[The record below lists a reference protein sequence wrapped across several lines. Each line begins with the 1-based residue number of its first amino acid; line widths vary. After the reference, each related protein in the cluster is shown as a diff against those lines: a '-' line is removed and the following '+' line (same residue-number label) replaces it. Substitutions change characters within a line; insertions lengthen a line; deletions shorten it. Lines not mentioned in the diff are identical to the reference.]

1 MELKPQD
8 IIHISSDSLN
18 GFFLIEE
25 ITYERIRLKQPPREE
40 YTLEIIDGVIP
51 DVEITL
57 VHSAIYP
64 GYAQSRGFLPE
75 KKVRIEMDETY
86 YGVIQTLEKDM
97 IEVLLSEGD
106 TIYIDFEYKG
116 PPDIIKSIVLDSGFD
131 IEYEELDIYASEGQT
146 RFTLDRQVNDLM
158 DHLLSGTTTT
168 SKTQQA
174 IQIVQRFTELRT
186 LYSNAALEPIYQR
199 KRHAKGVVP
208 VVNLRRKMYAE
219 GPDTDIYVQE
229 MKETQTKKESFASV
243 YKKLL
248 SDPPFELEKE
258 GDEVKV
264 TQQTIIRKGKICKV
278 VKKDSTVK
286 TVSWIP
292 QVVVEPY
299 ALLNTT
305 PEVIQPV
312 GYLLY
317 PSWYYQSE
325 SNSLP
330 LLRKIPYHAILPYV
344 TMKEQPVYP
353 KPLYPQMMDS
363 LPSFP
368 LYSIQHYLMYLGCYD
383 FYKKDI
389 RSLNYNILT
398 KKIQENIND
407 YSKPTYPSYK
417 ESKIVSVP
425 IDPIHIAQESLLIQL
440 DEKHSI
446 EKLDESGPV
455 TPPVVKVYATVKE
468 LEKDNKKIIFQD
480 KELDTTNYD
489 EMDAYTTLEEM
500 IRFLIKVKKM
510 LPSDAGLQAPHFLNK
525 KRRVVQGEY
534 AKVGYQYFKRI
545 SEVWKLDE
553 TCSGPYPCTTT
564 EPMESVDLTF
574 RLRENALYSMMQ
586 EMKIDHYSKKAER
599 DLYLRTFLEKEE
611 RIQQRRKK
619 MITLETR
626 VYPTK
631 AIIHITESP
640 YMPLFQALLQ
650 KPDRFAQIK
659 EFIKQYTRLATKE
672 DDVNWY
678 YCVESNVKLVPV
690 VFDELI
696 KAYENE
702 TFMDTLQRLKLDG
715 SLQVQEERLITT
727 HGGFLVGALD
737 SSSNFDDLVRSTVD
751 DFFLELPREVH
762 PNTPL
767 VVDILNETVAILKV
781 NITAYFNYIIHEA
794 VSEHNLLVTT
804 IAMAVKIAQVVH
816 KINIEDFIGPLLKK
830 QPKFERMLEK
840 YGLTEELNVGS
851 LQREIVSVSSKYGIQ
866 TIQQKKPRI
875 QTIAT
880 AWDTFLPS
888 EKSKL
893 VHELQQRVK
902 RSKPMV
908 DGKVST
914 WYGELRTPLMATLE
928 PSVRVVDYTRSLPFT
943 IPKEVMKY
951 EQPRAQIIPQEK
963 PALIPVPVQEDY
975 ETKIPPLKQSLRR
988 YVGDFIPAE
997 VPLYYLRTFI
1007 QNIARTYPSY
1017 LSHAIEFNDIP
1028 HSMNYLAFDHKQKLH
1043 SLMNKQVFKSLR
1055 KFTIDVSFILQD
1067 EEIKRLLANLK
1078 GGRAEYEYTIYF
1090 ILKKYLDHE
1099 NRGQITELIKVYLEF
1114 FAKEYKGIYL
1124 SYEEIQRLTLKD
1136 KVSEANQR
1144 RLQQNAMDSGTKY
1157 VKSAIE
1163 SANLSKEAQ
1172 LGRRRDYLEERYEGN
1187 EFIYTDAIELPNTEF
1202 ELPSLDEIRDDADH
1216 GQDGNWENQEE
1227 MDD

>member
-40 YTLEIIDGVIP
+40 YTLEIIDGVIL

-86 YGVIQTLEKDM
+86 YGVIQSLEKDM

-116 PPDIIKSIVLDSGFD
+116 PPDVIQSIVLDSGFD
-131 IEYEELDIYASEGQT
+131 IEYEEFDIYAAEGQS

-158 DHLLSGTTTT
+158 DNLLSGATTA
-168 SKTQQA
+168 SKTQEA

-186 LYSNAALEPIYQR
+186 LYSNADLEPIYQR
-199 KRHAKGVVP
+199 KRLAKGVIP
-208 VVNLRRKMYAE
+208 VVNLRRKLYPE
-219 GPDTDIYVQE
+219 EPDSILYVQGL
-229 MKETQTKKESFASV
+229 KDTQTKKESFASV
-243 YKKLL
+243 YKNLL

-258 GDEVKV
+258 GEEVTK
-264 TQQTIIRKGKICKV
+264 TQQTIIRKGKVCKV

-286 TVSWIP
+286 NVSWIP

-299 ALLNTT
+299 HLLHTT
-305 PEVIQPV
+305 PEVIKTI

-330 LLRKIPYHAILPYV
+330 LLRKLPYHAILPYI
-344 TMKEQPVYP
+344 TMKEQTVYS
-353 KPLYPQMMDS
+353 KPMYPQIMDS
-363 LPSFP
+363 LPSIP
-368 LYSIQHYLMYLGCYD
+368 LYSMHHYLMYLGCYD
-383 FYKKDI
+383 FYKKDM
-389 RSLNYNILT
+389 RHFNYNVLT
-398 KKIQENIND
+398 KKVQENINE
-407 YSKPTYPSYK
+407 YSKPSYPSYK
-417 ESKIVSVP
+417 ESKVDSIP
-425 IDPIHIAQESLLIQL
+425 IDPKYIAQESLLIQL

-455 TPPVVKVYATVKE
+455 TPPVVKIYATVKD
-468 LEKDNKKIIFQD
+468 LEKDNKKIIFRD
-480 KELDTTNYD
+480 KELDTTDYD
-489 EMDAYTTLEEM
+489 EMGAYTTMEEM
-500 IRFLIKVKKM
+500 IRFLIKVKRM
-510 LPSDAGLQAPHFLNK
+510 LPSDAGVQAPHFLHQ
-525 KRRVVQGEY
+525 KRRIVQGEY
-534 AKVGYQYFKRI
+534 AKVGYQYFKRV

-553 TCSGPYPCTTT
+553 NCSGPYPCTTT
-564 EPMESVDLTF
+564 EPMESVDLSF
-574 RLRENALYSMMQ
+574 RLKENAIYSMMQ
-586 EMKIDHYSKKAER
+586 EARIDHYSKKAER
-599 DLYLRTFLEKEE
+599 DVYLRSFLEKYDK
-611 RIQQRRKK
+611 IQERRKA
-619 MITLETR
+619 MTTLENR

-640 YMPLFQALLQ
+640 YMPLFQVLLQ

-659 EFIKQYTRLATKE
+659 EFIKQNTRLATKE
-672 DDVNWY
+672 ENTNWY

-702 TFMDTLQRLKLDG
+702 TFMDALQRLKLDG
-715 SLQVQEERLITT
+715 SLQVQEERLVTT

-737 SSSNFDDLVRSTVD
+737 TSANFEDLVRSTVD

-762 PNTPL
+762 PNTQL
-767 VVDILNETVAILKV
+767 VVDILNETVAVLKV
-781 NITAYFNYIIHEA
+781 NITSYFNYIIHEA
-794 VSEHNLLVTT
+794 VSENNLLVTT
-804 IAMAVKIAQVVH
+804 MAMAIKISQVVH

-830 QPKFERMLEK
+830 QPKFERMLDK
-840 YGLTEELNVGS
+840 YGMKEPYDAGS

-875 QTIAT
+875 KTIASS
-880 AWDTFLPS
+880 WDTFLPS
-888 EKSKL
+888 DKSKL
-893 VHELQQRVK
+893 VHELEQRVK
-902 RSKPMV
+902 RTKPMV

-914 WYGELRTPLMATLE
+914 WQGDLRTPSMAGLE
-928 PSVRVVDYTRSLPFT
+928 PSVRVVDYTRNLPFT
-943 IPKEVMKY
+943 IPKEVMKFD
-951 EQPRAQIIPQEK
+951 EPRSIILPQEK
-963 PALIPVPVQEDY
+963 PVVKPTSLPVEY
-975 ETKIPPLKQSLRR
+975 ETKIPPLKQAIRR
-988 YVGDFIPAE
+988 YVGDFIPPE

-1007 QNIARTYPSY
+1007 QNIAGTYPSY
-1017 LSHAIEFNDIP
+1017 LSHTIEEKDIS

-1043 SLMNKQVFKSLR
+1043 SLMNKQIFTSLR

-1067 EEIKRLLANLK
+1067 EEIKVLLDNLK

-1090 ILKKYLDHE
+1090 ILKKYLEHE
-1099 NRGQITELIKVYLEF
+1099 NRAQMIELVKVYLDF
-1114 FAKEYKGIYL
+1114 FTKEYKGIYL

-1144 RLQQNAMDSGTKY
+1144 RLQRNAMDSGTQY
-1157 VKSAIE
+1157 VKSSIE
-1163 SANLSKEAQ
+1163 NANLSKEAQ

-1187 EFIYTDAIELPNTEF
+1187 EFATTDAIELPNTEF
-1202 ELPSLDEIRDDADH
+1202 ELPSLDDIRDDADH
-1216 GQDGNWENQEE
+1216 GADGNWENQED
-1227 MDD
+1227 MD

>member
-40 YTLEIIDGVIP
+40 YTLEIIDGVIQ

-86 YGVIQTLEKDM
+86 YGVIQSLEKDM
-97 IEVLLSEGD
+97 IEVLLSDGD
-106 TIYIDFEYKG
+106 TIFIDFEYKG
-116 PPDIIKSIVLDSGFD
+116 PPDIIQSIVLDSGFD
-131 IEYEELDIYASEGQT
+131 IEYEELDIYVSEGQS

-158 DHLLSGTTTT
+158 DHLLSGATTS
-168 SKTQQA
+168 SKTQEA
-174 IQIVQRFTELRT
+174 IQIVQRFTELRA

-199 KRHAKGVVP
+199 ERLAKGVIP
-208 VVNLRRKMYAE
+208 VVQLTRKLYPE
-219 GPDTDIYVQE
+219 EPDSTIYLQDL
-229 MKETQTKKESFASV
+229 KETQTKKESFASV

-248 SDPPFELEKE
+248 SDPPFLLEKE
-258 GDEVKV
+258 GEEVKQ
-264 TQQTIIRKGKICKV
+264 THQTIIRKGKICKV

-286 TVSWIP
+286 NVSWIP
-292 QVVVEPY
+292 QVVVEPDN
-299 ALLNTT
+299 LLHTT
-305 PEVIQPV
+305 PEIIKTI

-317 PSWYYQSE
+317 PSWYYQCE

-344 TMKEQPVYP
+344 TIKEQSVYK
-353 KPLYPQMMDS
+353 KPLYPQIMDC
-363 LPSFP
+363 LPTFP
-368 LYSIQHYLMYLGCYD
+368 LYSIHHYLMYLGCYD

-389 RSLNYNILT
+389 RSLNYNVLT
-398 KKIQENIND
+398 KKVQENIND
-407 YSKPTYPSYK
+407 YSKPSYPSYK
-417 ESKIVSVP
+417 ESKVDVVP
-425 IDPIHIAQESLLIQL
+425 IDPKYIAQESLLIQL

-455 TPPVVKVYATVKE
+455 TPPVIKIYATVKE
-468 LEKDNKKIIFQD
+468 LEKDNKKIIFRD
-480 KELDTTNYD
+480 KELDTTDYD
-489 EMDAYTTLEEM
+489 EMGAYTTLEEM
-500 IRFLIKVKKM
+500 IRFLIKVKQM
-510 LPSDAGLQAPHFLNK
+510 LPSDAGLQAPHFLNQ
-525 KRRVVQGEY
+525 KRRIVQGEY
-534 AKVGYQYFKRI
+534 AKVGYQYFKRV

-553 TCSGPYPCTTT
+553 NCSGPYPCTTT
-564 EPMESVDLTF
+564 EPMESVDLSF
-574 RLRENALYSMMQ
+574 RLKENAIYSMMQ
-586 EMKIDHYSKKAER
+586 EVKIDHYSKKAER
-599 DLYLRTFLEKEE
+599 DVYLRAYLEKYDK
-611 RIQQRRKK
+611 IQERRKR
-619 MITLETR
+619 MTTLENR

-640 YMPLFQALLQ
+640 YMPLFQVLLQ

-659 EFIKQYTRLATKE
+659 EFIKQNTRLATKE
-672 DDVNWY
+672 EDTNWY

-696 KAYENE
+696 KAYEND
-702 TFMDTLQRLKLDG
+702 TFMDSLPRLKLEG
-715 SLQVQEERLITT
+715 SLQVQEERLVTT

-737 SSSNFDDLVRSTVD
+737 SSSNFEDLVRSTVD

-767 VVDILNETVAILKV
+767 VVDILNETVAVLKV
-781 NITAYFNYIIHEA
+781 NITSYFNYIIHEA

-804 IAMAVKIAQVVH
+804 IAMAIKIAQVVH
-816 KINIEDFIGPLLKK
+816 KINSEDFIGPLLKK
-830 QPKFERMLEK
+830 HPKFERMLDK
-840 YGLTEELNVGS
+840 YGMKESFDAGS

-866 TIQQKKPRI
+866 TIQQKKPKI

-880 AWDTFLPS
+880 AWETFLPS

-902 RSKPMV
+902 RTKPMV

-914 WYGELRTPLMATLE
+914 WQGELRTPLMASLE
-928 PSVRVVDYTRSLPFT
+928 PSVRFVDYTRTLPF
-943 IPKEVMKY
+943 ILPKEVIKY
-951 EQPRAQIIPQEK
+951 EQVKGIILPQEK
-963 PALIPVPVQEDY
+963 PAAKIVATPEEY
-975 ETKIPPLKQSLRR
+975 ETKIPPLKQAIRR
-988 YVGDFIPAE
+988 YVGDFIPPE

-1007 QNIARTYPSY
+1007 QNIARAYPSY
-1017 LSHAIEFNDIP
+1017 LSHSIEYIDIP

-1043 SLMNKQVFKSLR
+1043 SLMNKQVFTALR
-1055 KFTIDVSFILQD
+1055 KFTIDVSFILRDD
-1067 EEIKRLLANLK
+1067 EIRILIENVKV
-1078 GGRAEYEYTIYF
+1078 GRAEYEYTIYF
-1090 ILKKYLDHE
+1090 ILKKYLEHE
-1099 NRGQITELIKVYLEF
+1099 NRSQMVELVKVYLEF
-1114 FAKEYKGIYL
+1114 FAKEYKGIFL

-1144 RLQQNAMDSGTKY
+1144 RIQRNAMDSGTQY
-1157 VKSAIE
+1157 VKSSIE
-1163 SANLSKEAQ
+1163 NANLSKEAQ

-1187 EFIYTDAIELPNTEF
+1187 EFANTDAIELPNTEF
-1202 ELPSLDEIRDDADH
+1202 ELPSLDDIRDDADH
-1216 GQDGNWENQEE
+1216 GADGNWENQED

>member
-8 IIHISSDSLN
+8 IIHITSDSLN

-86 YGVIQTLEKDM
+86 YGVIQSLEKDM

-106 TIYIDFEYKG
+106 TIFIDFEYKG
-116 PPDIIKSIVLDSGFD
+116 PPDIIQSIVLDSGFD
-131 IEYEELDIYASEGQT
+131 IEYEEIDIYASEGQS

-158 DHLLSGTTTT
+158 DHLLSGATTS
-168 SKTQQA
+168 SKTQEA
-174 IQIVQRFTELRT
+174 IQTVQRFTELRA

-199 KRHAKGVVP
+199 KRHAKGVIP
-208 VVNLRRKMYAE
+208 VVNLRRKLYTE
-219 GPDTDIYVQE
+219 EIDTVGYIQDLRY
-229 MKETQTKKESFASV
+229 TQTKKESFSSI

-248 SDPPFELEKE
+248 SDPPFELEKVGE
-258 GDEVKV
+258 EVTTTK
-264 TQQTIIRKGKICKV
+264 QTMIRKDKICKV
-278 VKKDSTVK
+278 HKKDSTVK
-286 TVSWIP
+286 RVSWIP

-299 ALLNTT
+299 QLLQTT
-305 PEVIQPV
+305 PEIIQPV

-353 KPLYPQMMDS
+353 KPLYPQIMDC

-368 LYSIQHYLMYLGCYD
+368 LYSIYYYLMYLGCYD
-383 FYKKDI
+383 FYKQDI
-389 RSLNYNILT
+389 RHLNYNVLT
-398 KKIQENIND
+398 KRIQENIND
-407 YSKPTYPSYK
+407 YSKPSYPSYK
-417 ESKIVSVP
+417 ESKVVSVP

-440 DEKHSI
+440 DEKQSVQ
-446 EKLDESGPV
+446 KLDETKSV
-455 TPPVVKVYATVKE
+455 APPVVKVYDTLRE
-468 LEKDNKKIIFQD
+468 LEKDNKKIIFHD
-480 KELDTTNYD
+480 KELDRTNYD

-500 IRFLIKVKKM
+500 IRFLIKVKRM
-510 LPSDAGLQAPHFLNK
+510 LPSEAGHQAPHFLNRQ
-525 KRRVVQGEY
+525 RRVVQGEY
-534 AKVGYQYFKRI
+534 AKVGYQYYKRI

-564 EPMESVDLTF
+564 EPMDSVDLPF
-574 RLRENALYSMMQ
+574 RLKENALYSMMQ
-586 EMKIDHYSKKAER
+586 EVKIDHYSKKAER

-611 RIQQRRKK
+611 RIQERRKR
-619 MITLETR
+619 MTTLEQRT
-626 VYPTK
+626 YPTK

-640 YMPLFQALLQ
+640 YMPLFQVLLQ

-659 EFIKQYTRLATKE
+659 EFIKQNTRLATKDE
-672 DDVNWY
+672 DTNWY
-678 YCVESNVKLVPV
+678 YCLESNVKLVPV

-696 KAYENE
+696 KAYEKE
-702 TFMDTLQRLKLDG
+702 TFMDTLQRLKLEG
-715 SLQVQEERLITT
+715 SLQTQEERVVTT

-737 SSSNFDDLVRSTVD
+737 TASNFEDLVRSTVD

-794 VSEHNLLVTT
+794 VTEHNLLVTT
-804 IAMAVKIAQVVH
+804 VAMAVKIAQVVH
-816 KINIEDFIGPLLKK
+816 KINIEDFIAPLLKK
-830 QPKFERMLEK
+830 QQKFDRMLDK
-840 YGLTEELNVGS
+840 YGLTEQITAGS
-851 LQREIVSVSSKYGIQ
+851 LQREIISVSSKYGIQ

-880 AWDTFLPS
+880 PWTTFLPS
-888 EKSKL
+888 DTSKI
-893 VHELQQRVK
+893 VHELEQRVK
-902 RSKPMV
+902 RTKPMV
-908 DGKVST
+908 EGKIST
-914 WYGELRTPLMATLE
+914 WHGELRTPLTATLE
-928 PSVRVVDYTRSLPFT
+928 PSVRVLNYTRTLLFT
-943 IPKEVMKY
+943 IPKEGIKY
-951 EQPRAQIIPQEK
+951 EQPPSKIIPQEK
-963 PALIPVPVQEDY
+963 PPVVRPPVQEEY
-975 ETKIPPLKQSLRR
+975 ETKIPPLKQAIRR
-988 YVGDFIPAE
+988 YVGDFIPPE
-997 VPLYYLRTFI
+997 IPLYYLRTFI
-1007 QNIARTYPSY
+1007 QNISKTYPSY
-1017 LSHAIEFNDIP
+1017 LSHRIEFDDIP
-1028 HSMNYLAFDHKQKLH
+1028 HSMNYLAFDHKQKLF
-1043 SLMNKQVFKSLR
+1043 SLMHKQIFAALR
-1055 KFTIDVSFILQD
+1055 KFTIDVSFIVKD
-1067 EEIKRLLANLK
+1067 EEIKALVENLT

-1099 NRGQITELIKVYLEF
+1099 NRQIVELLKVYLEF
-1114 FAKEYKGIYL
+1114 FVKEYKGIFL

-1144 RLQQNAMDSGTKY
+1144 RLQQNALDTGTKY
-1157 VKSAIE
+1157 VKSLVE
-1163 SANLSKEAQ
+1163 NANLTKEVQ
-1172 LGRRRDYLEERYEGN
+1172 LGRSRDYLGERYEGN
-1187 EFIYTDAIELPNTEF
+1187 DFIYTQAIELPTTDF
-1202 ELPSLDEIRDDADH
+1202 ELALDDIRDDADH
-1216 GQDGNWENQEE
+1216 GEDGNWENQED